1 VTKTLKTI
9 LIICAVI
16 VLVGAAYLI
25 GRGASGGDIQQ
36 SINFSISVKASGSFT
51 LTINPADVSI
61 VKGDPLSFA
70 ITNLPSGGFDAQIEY
85 AVSGL
90 PAGSYS
96 FSVNPVNAGQVTT
109 LTVDSTK
116 LASNTTYVCSLIGV
130 DR

>member
-61 VKGDPLSFA
+61 VKGDPLSFT